1 MVRGEESVTSF
12 GALVEQEKLP
22 RDNELKGFFFR
33 REEPMLPGGVG
44 VIRLAYLKHR
54 RGGVCRSNAAPLSE

>member
-1 MVRGEESVTSF
+1 MTSF

-22 RDNELKGFFFR
+22 RDSELKGFYP